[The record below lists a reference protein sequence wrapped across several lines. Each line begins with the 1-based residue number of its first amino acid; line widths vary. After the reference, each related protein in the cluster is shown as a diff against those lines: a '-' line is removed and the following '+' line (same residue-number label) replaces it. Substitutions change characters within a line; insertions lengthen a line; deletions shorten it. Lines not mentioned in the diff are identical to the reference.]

1 MHCVVLLVDT
11 SVWIQHL
18 RAGSDPLKT
27 LLDEGLV
34 FCHPFVIGELA
45 CGQMR
50 NRETILQLLSAL
62 PQVLVADHGE
72 ALELLERYALFGRGV
87 GWIDVHLLAAA
98 LLSGV
103 RLWTLDKRLMRIA
116 AELGVSYI
124 A

>member
-1 MHCVVLLVDT
+1 VLLVDT